1 MSIFNQREGVNIM
14 TNNKLLKLAALA
26 LVSAAT
32 FTTQAAF
39 ADGLSCS
46 DWSFNNA
53 GCAAYLKPS
62 QKKAEAIVTAST
74 DKASCADWSFNN
86 PGCAAYLKPTE
97 KKAVAIVTASAGG
110 TVCSDW
116 SFNDS
121 GCAAYIRR

>member
-1 MSIFNQREGVNIM
+1 M
-14 TNNKLLKLAALA
+14 TNSKLLKLAALA

-46 DWSFNNA
+46 DWSFNN
-53 GCAAYLKPS
+53 S
-62 QKKAEAIVTAST
+62 
-74 DKASCADWSFNN
+74 
-86 PGCAAYLKPTE
+86 GCAAYLKPTE
-97 KKAVAIVTASAGG
+97 KKAEAIVTASAGG

-121 GCAAYIRR
+121 GCSAYIRR